1 MTPVSRHKLDP
12 RIEEEIIRVF
22 INELAKT
29 TDKNKFESLITFLL
43 SQSEKIMLAKRLT
56 AYVMIDQ
63 GFLDSEIAKTLH
75 LTRITVA
82 KQRLNYQ
89 LSKERKEQ
97 VVKLIQKP
105 SLLEILDFLL
115 KPSKKRK
122 PRSSRSVY

>member
-12 RIEEEIIRVF
+12 RVEEEIIRVF

-115 KPSKKRK
+115 KPSKKIK